1 MHKLENGI
9 LAEKSKVQA
18 EKLKVQEHKYARNI
32 EKLKAKLEFE
42 RERAERY
49 KEYYVRSKEIEK
61 SNAEDLNNRAETGD
75 QIDYDEIATTGAD
88 IERPKHRK
96 NHRSRTYR
104 SANTTPQE
112 TEKDRRRRENSN
124 DQSSKTNVLRKGNK
138 VRISQPVKPYRP
150 ENDYK

>member
-1 MHKLENGI
+1 MREYGI
-9 LAEKSKVQA
+9 LAEKY
-18 EKLKVQEHKYARNI
+18 KVQEHKQARKI
-32 EKLKAKLEFE
+32 EKLKAEKEFE

-49 KEYYVRSKEIEK
+49 KEYYIRCKEIEK
-61 SNAEDLNNRAETGD
+61 NNAEDLNNRTETGD

-104 SANTTPQE
+104 SANTNTPQE
-112 TEKDRRRRENSN
+112 TEKDRRRENSN

-150 ENDYK
+150 ENDFK

>member
-1 MHKLENGI
+1 MYKLENGI
-9 LAEKSKVQA
+9 LAEK
-18 EKLKVQEHKYARNI
+18 LKVKEHKYARNI
-32 EKLKAKLEFE
+32 EKLKAEKEFE

-49 KEYYVRSKEIEK
+49 KEYYVRCKEIEK
-61 SNAEDLNNRAETGD
+61 NNAEDLNNRTETGD

-104 SANTTPQE
+104 SANTNTPQE

>member
-1 MHKLENGI
+1 MRVNGI
-9 LAEKSKVQA
+9 LAEK
-18 EKLKVQEHKYARNI
+18 LKVLEHKHA
-32 EKLKAKLEFE
+32 KLKAKHHKEKEFE

-49 KEYYVRSKEIEK
+49 KEYYIRCKEIEK
-61 SNAEDLNNRAETGD
+61 NNAEDLNNRTETGD

-104 SANTTPQE
+104 SANTNTPQE

-150 ENDYK
+150 ENDFK

>member
-1 MHKLENGI
+1 MYKLENGI

-49 KEYYVRSKEIEK
+49 KEYYVRCKEIEK
-61 SNAEDLNNRAETGD
+61 NNAEDLNNRTETGD

>member
-104 SANTTPQE
+104 SVNTTPQE

-150 ENDYK
+150 ENDFK

>member
-1 MHKLENGI
+1 MREYGI
-9 LAEKSKVQA
+9 LAEKY
-18 EKLKVQEHKYARNI
+18 KVQEHKQARKI
-32 EKLKAKLEFE
+32 EKLKAEKEFE

-49 KEYYVRSKEIEK
+49 KEYYVRCKEIEK
-61 SNAEDLNNRAETGD
+61 NNAEDLNNRTETGD

-104 SANTTPQE
+104 SANTNTPQE
-112 TEKDRRRRENSN
+112 TEKDRRRENSN

-138 VRISQPVKPYRP
+138 VRISQPIKPYRP

>member
-1 MHKLENGI
+1 MREYAVL
-9 LAEKSKVQA
+9 A
-18 EKLKVQEHKYARNI
+18 EKLKVEEHKHARSI
-32 EKLKAKLEFE
+32 EKLKAKHHKEKEFE

-49 KEYYVRSKEIEK
+49 KEYYVRCKEIEK
-61 SNAEDLNNRAETGD
+61 NNAEDLNNRTETGD

-96 NHRSRTYR
+96 NRSRTYR

-112 TEKDRRRRENSN
+112 TEKDRRREYSN

>member
-1 MHKLENGI
+1 MQYKYGI
-9 LAEKSKVQA
+9 LA
-18 EKLKVQEHKYARNI
+18 EKLKVQELKI
-32 EKLKAKLEFE
+32 EKLKAKHHKEKEFE

-49 KEYYVRSKEIEK
+49 KEYYVRCKEIEK
-61 SNAEDLNNRAETGD
+61 NNAEDLNNRTETGD

-104 SANTTPQE
+104 SANTNTPQE

>member
-1 MHKLENGI
+1 MYKLENGI

-112 TEKDRRRRENSN
+112 TEKDRRREYSN

-138 VRISQPVKPYRP
+138 VRISQPIKPYRP

>member
-1 MHKLENGI
+1 MRDYGI
-9 LAEKSKVQA
+9 LAEKY
-18 EKLKVQEHKYARNI
+18 KVQEHKHARKI
-32 EKLKAKLEFE
+32 EKLKAEKEFE

-49 KEYYVRSKEIEK
+49 KEYYIRCKEIEK
-61 SNAEDLNNRAETGD
+61 NNAEDLNNRTETGD

-112 TEKDRRRRENSN
+112 TEKDRRRENSN

-138 VRISQPVKPYRP
+138 VRISQPIKPYRP

>member
-1 MHKLENGI
+1 MQYEYGI
-9 LAEKSKVQA
+9 LAEK
-18 EKLKVQEHKYARNI
+18 LKVKEHKHARDI
-32 EKLKAKLEFE
+32 EKLKAKYHKEIEFE

-49 KEYYVRSKEIEK
+49 KEYYIRCKEIEK
-61 SNAEDLNNRAETGD
+61 NNAEDLNNRTETGD

-104 SANTTPQE
+104 SANTNTPQE
-112 TEKDRRRRENSN
+112 TEKDRRRENSN

-150 ENDYK
+150 ENDFK

>member
-1 MHKLENGI
+1 MYKLENGI
-9 LAEKSKVQA
+9 LAEK
-18 EKLKVQEHKYARNI
+18 LKVKEHKYARNI
-32 EKLKAKLEFE
+32 EKLKAEKEFE

-49 KEYYVRSKEIEK
+49 KEYYVRCKEIEK
-61 SNAEDLNNRAETGD
+61 NNAEDLNNRTETGD

-112 TEKDRRRRENSN
+112 TEKDRRRENLN

-150 ENDYK
+150 ENDFK